1 MMTADTHR
9 FALTLRLAPLALSA
23 MVFAACADGCGC
35 GGEES
40 PYVPESVDAGATF
53 DATSSEV
60 RPSAPTPTAVATGG
74 AAAGEQAEEPAD
86 ESEDAGTADAPATI
100 ALPDGGTITPPRN
113 VAREVRMLNPP
124 RAIGPIE
131 REHGGPEN
139 SIGPALRSPAL
150 DGVAAPPTRVD
161 SEVIR
166 R

>member
-1 MMTADTHR
+1 MMTADTDR
-9 FALTLRLAPLALSA
+9 FALTLRLAPLALGA

-35 GGEES
+35 GGEET
-40 PYVPESVDAGATF
+40 PYVPESVDVGAAF
-53 DATSSEV
+53 DASAGEV
-60 RPSAPTPTAVATGG
+60 QPNAPAPTAVATGG
-74 AAAGEQAEEPAD
+74 AADD
-86 ESEDAGTADAPATI
+86 ETTEAPIAEDAGTADAPATI
-100 ALPDGGTITPPRN
+100 VLPDGGTIAAPRN

-124 RAIGPIE
+124 RAVGPIE